1 MDDSTHF
8 TVPSLVTPAT
18 ERKHVHA
25 VYDAIATQWHHTRGK
40 RGTLWPMATQF
51 IRHLSKG
58 SIVADVGCGDFRLH
72 GMQDRMC
79 LYCSVENTYC
89 IICTLDY
96 FLILI
101 LIFTKL

>member
-1 MDDSTHF
+1 MDDSTHS

-58 SIVADVGCGDFRLH
+58 SVVADVGCGDGKYFPATWDAGSYVFVLFYTKH
-72 GMQDRMC
+72 L
-79 LYCSVENTYC
+79 LYYLYT
-89 IICTLDY
+89 
-96 FLILI
+96 
-101 LIFTKL
+101 